1 MNFTHILPLIR
12 KNNPNTG
19 ATLIEMLLGS
29 ILTSFVV
36 SIAGWGLV
44 QFLTVD
50 QKASAK
56 GIIQFNSNRAL
67 EFISEEIKLG
77 RRIESNAVTALS
89 EAPDFTLPNGAKPII
104 VLQVPDLSQ
113 PVIYYTKPAVD
124 IWEGPEMIMRWGPT
138 IDDQGEYEPTEI
150 NNPENWQY
158 NVLIDSIDNT
168 AQTPDCPTDW
178 QTTNTDA
185 TQGFNACV
193 NSQEKLV
200 KLHLATTA
208 DNKTWKENVSYQVE
222 TMAFARSNINQGFTD
237 DDESIFTVNN
247 NQLTLEDSANV
258 RFEVLGGEI
267 TCGADGEDIPVST
280 HLYVDDTEHT
290 LDTNSTLT
298 LTNQPAGTTFD
309 VKSIAGDESICS
321 GSGLTVTT
329 NDTNTSQVMVL
340 LDGDPVPDITPF
352 ANQNTIDVFLRKY
365 VANGKV
371 KIADNEAIYL
381 FELGTT
387 DQDNAAFDL
396 QDNVVL
402 ATVESSD

>member
-1 MNFTHILPLIR
+1 MNPNHLLSLIR

-19 ATLIEMLLGS
+19 ASLVEVLLGS
-29 ILTSFVV
+29 ALMSFVIG
-36 SIAGWGLV
+36 IAGWGLV
-44 QFLTVD
+44 HFLMLD

-56 GIIQFNSNRAL
+56 GTIQFNSNRAL
-67 EFISEEIKLG
+67 EFISEEVKLG
-77 RRIESNAVTALS
+77 RRIDSNAVSALA
-89 EAPDFTLPNGAKPII
+89 EAPDFTLPDDAKPIL
-104 VLQVPDLSQ
+104 VLHVPDVSQ
-113 PVIYYTKPAVD
+113 PIIYYIKPAED
-124 IWEGPEMIMRWGPT
+124 IWEGPDVIERWGPNFT
-138 IDDQGEYEPTEI
+138 DEGEYDPTEI
-150 NNPENWQY
+150 NNPQSWESHL
-158 NVLIDSIDNT
+158 LIDSIDNT
-168 AQTPDCPTDW
+168 AQTPDCPTGW
-178 QTTNTDA
+178 QATNTDA